1 MKPVRILL
9 AALLAVALVAS
20 SNATEGGEHYYPP
33 YEVGASGGDDFN
45 LMQTQDDG
53 RIVAARA
60 YPIPSSIGCGA
71 EGGWTLFEVT
81 HHAEDEVA
89 SVSVDFS
96 EAVVDPYVFVTINV
110 IDADDEFLGS
120 AHERGPLTGDGEIA
134 VPLTWPV
141 LAEDE
146 EFEPRDIRIQ
156 FGLEITSACPS
167 ADAAT
172 VKFDVVHVGE

>member
-1 MKPVRILL
+1 MRPLRILL

-20 SNATEGGEHYYPP
+20 SNTSDESADYPPP
-33 YEVGASGGDDFN
+33 YEVGPSGGDAFN
-45 LMQTQDDG
+45 LMQTQEDG
-53 RIVAARA
+53 RIIVGRA
-60 YPIPSSIGCGA
+60 YPLPSFLSCEA
-71 EGGWTLFEVT
+71 QGGWTLFEIT
-81 HHAEDEVA
+81 HHAAGEIP

-96 EAVVDPYVFVTINV
+96 DAAVDPYVFVTVNV

-120 AHERGPLTGDGEIA
+120 AHERGPLTSSGQIT
-134 VPLTWPV
+134 VPLSWPV

-167 ADAAT
+167 VDAGT